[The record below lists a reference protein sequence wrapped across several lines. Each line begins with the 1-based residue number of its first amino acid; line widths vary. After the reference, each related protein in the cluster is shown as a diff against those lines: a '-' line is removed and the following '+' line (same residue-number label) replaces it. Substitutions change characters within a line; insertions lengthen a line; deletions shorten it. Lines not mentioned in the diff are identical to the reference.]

1 MALAGL
7 KGPPRLE
14 KYQMETGKL
23 HHWKRLCQACDTR
36 ASPGRPSL
44 VKALIADG
52 DTLMRTLTT
61 HAVRAR
67 GHEIVEATDGQQAR
81 HIFDAEHPPLVII
94 DWNMPSMT
102 GVDVTRHIRASEWS
116 RETFVVMLTARDA
129 GEDLLAALDAG
140 VDDYVTKPVMLSHLR
155 ARIAI
160 AERRVEQNAA
170 RWRAEAELAESR
182 WLAGVGELAIAL
194 QHEINNPLASLI
206 SHASLLS
213 ASETLVPD
221 DASTVQILLTEAR
234 RIANVVKRLTST
246 RTARSVQYAGG
257 MRMVD
262 LEET

>member
-1 MALAGL
+1 
-7 KGPPRLE
+7 
-14 KYQMETGKL
+14 
-23 HHWKRLCQACDTR
+23 
-36 ASPGRPSL
+36 
-44 VKALIADG
+44 VKALIADD

-61 HAVRAR
+61 HAVRER
-67 GHEIVEATDGQQAR
+67 GHEVLEASDGEQAL
-81 HIFDAEHPPLVII
+81 HIFEADHPQLVII
-94 DWNMPSMT
+94 DWNMPSLT
-102 GVDVTRHIRASEWS
+102 GVDVTRRIRESEWS

-170 RWRAEAELAESR
+170 RWGAEAELAQSR

-213 ASETLVPD
+213 ASETLVPED
-221 DASTVQILLTEAR
+221 SSTVQILLTEAR
-234 RIANVVKRLTST
+234 RIASVVKRLTSIQE
-246 RTARSVQYAGG
+246 ARSVEYAGS

-262 LEET
+262 LNEG

>member
-1 MALAGL
+1 MPAVRYRHVPLVVI
-7 KGPPRLE
+7 
-14 KYQMETGKL
+14 
-23 HHWKRLCQACDTR
+23 CF
-36 ASPGRPSL
+36 
-44 VKALIADG
+44 VKALIADD

-61 HAVRAR
+61 HAVRER
-67 GHEIVEATDGQQAR
+67 GHDILEASDGEQAL
-81 HIFDAEHPPLVII
+81 HIFDAEHPQLVIV

-102 GVDVTRHIRASEWS
+102 GVDVCRRIRASEWS

-170 RWRAEAELAESR
+170 RWRAEGELAQSR

-213 ASETLVPD
+213 ASTTLVPD
-221 DASTVQILLTEAR
+221 DATTVEILLTEAR
-234 RIANVVKRLTST
+234 RIASVVKRLTSI
-246 RTARSVQYAGG
+246 RQPQSVEYAGK

-262 LEET
+262 LG

>member
-1 MALAGL
+1 
-7 KGPPRLE
+7 
-14 KYQMETGKL
+14 
-23 HHWKRLCQACDTR
+23 
-36 ASPGRPSL
+36 
-44 VKALIADG
+44 VKALIADD

-61 HAVRAR
+61 HAVRER
-67 GHEIVEATDGQQAR
+67 GHEVLEASDGEQAL
-81 HIFDAEHPPLVII
+81 HIFQADHPQLVVI
-94 DWNMPSMT
+94 DWNMPSLT
-102 GVDVTRHIRASEWS
+102 GVEVTRQIRASEWS

-160 AERRVEQNAA
+160 AERRVEENAA
-170 RWRAEAELAESR
+170 RWRAEAEVAQSR

-206 SHASLLS
+206 SHGSLLS
-213 ASETLVPD
+213 VSGTLAPE

-234 RIANVVKRLTST
+234 RIASVVKRLTSIQE
-246 RTARSVQYAGG
+246 AKSVEYAGT

-262 LEET
+262 LNNG

>member
-1 MALAGL
+1 MPAVRYA
-7 KGPPRLE
+7 PVRLVVISF
-14 KYQMETGKL
+14 M
-23 HHWKRLCQACDTR
+23 
-36 ASPGRPSL
+36 
-44 VKALIADG
+44 KALIADD

-61 HAVRAR
+61 HAVRER
-67 GHEIVEATDGQQAR
+67 GHDVFEASDGEQAL

-102 GVDVTRHIRASEWS
+102 GVDVCRRIRESEWS
-116 RETFVVMLTARDA
+116 RETFVVMLTARD
-129 GEDLLAALDAG
+129 GGDDLLAALDAG

-160 AERRVEQNAA
+160 AERRVEENAA
-170 RWRAEAELAESR
+170 RWRVEGELAQSR

-213 ASETLVPD
+213 LSTTLAPD
-221 DASTVQILLTEAR
+221 DASTAEILLTEAR
-234 RIANVVKRLTST
+234 RIASVVKRLTSIHEP
-246 RTARSVQYAGG
+246 RSVEYAGK

-262 LEET
+262 LG

>member
-1 MALAGL
+1 MPAVRYRRV
-7 KGPPRLE
+7 RLVVI
-14 KYQMETGKL
+14 
-23 HHWKRLCQACDTR
+23 CF
-36 ASPGRPSL
+36 
-44 VKALIADG
+44 VKALIADD

-61 HAVRAR
+61 HAVRER
-67 GHEIVEATDGQQAR
+67 GHDILEASDGEQAL
-81 HIFDAEHPPLVII
+81 HIFDAEHPQLVIV

-102 GVDVTRHIRASEWS
+102 GVDVCRRIRESEWS

-170 RWRAEAELAESR
+170 RWRVEGELAQSR

-213 ASETLVPD
+213 TSTTLAPD
-221 DASTVQILLTEAR
+221 DAGTVEILLTEAR
-234 RIANVVKRLTST
+234 RIASVVKRLTSIQEH
-246 RTARSVQYAGG
+246 RSVEYAGK

-262 LEET
+262 LG

>member
-1 MALAGL
+1 
-7 KGPPRLE
+7 
-14 KYQMETGKL
+14 
-23 HHWKRLCQACDTR
+23 
-36 ASPGRPSL
+36 
-44 VKALIADG
+44 VKALIADD

-61 HAVRAR
+61 HAVRER
-67 GHEIVEATDGQQAR
+67 GHEVLEASDGEQAL
-81 HIFDAEHPPLVII
+81 HIFEADHPQLVII
-94 DWNMPSMT
+94 DWNMPSLT
-102 GVDVTRHIRASEWS
+102 GVDVTRRIRESEWS

-170 RWRAEAELAESR
+170 RWGAEAELAQSR

-213 ASETLVPD
+213 ASATLVPED
-221 DASTVQILLTEAR
+221 SSTVQILLTEAR
-234 RIANVVKRLTST
+234 RIASVVKRLTSIQE
-246 RTARSVQYAGG
+246 ARSVEYAGS

-262 LEET
+262 LNEG